1 MKCEI
6 NPGNTLET
14 CQSILGINPS
24 HSQIYSW
31 YWHKLSLSVPD
42 LHKNS
47 KKTKHVTILWNKIPS
62 LKLGWEFVLGDFAVC
77 LFPPPKKKNHLFG
90 QSISAASHT
99 VVSTL
104 WPKIYL
110 QSWNTVAKLF
120 SLDIERYEEKYY
132 ENMHIILIRNHIF
145 LQSNTEKILILVSN
159 PGDNQ
164 LLSLKRKVVGPQTPS
179 GKTTSTFIWL

>member
-47 KKTKHVTILWNKIPS
+47 KKTKHVAILWNKIPS

-77 LFPPPKKKNHLFG
+77 LFPPPKKKKKSPFWAVYKCCLAYSG
-90 QSISAASHT
+90 EYSLTKDLST
-99 VVSTL
+99 VMEHCG
-104 WPKIYL
+104 KI
-110 QSWNTVAKLF
+110 
-120 SLDIERYEEKYY
+120 
-132 ENMHIILIRNHIF
+132 IF
-145 LQSNTEKILILVSN
+145 IGHWEAWRKILWEYAHYF
-159 PGDNQ
+159 NQ
-164 LLSLKRKVVGPQTPS
+164 NLYLFAKQHRKDTYS
-179 GKTTSTFIWL
+179 GLQPWR